1 MTDLCHLCYVTYD
14 TFDRTCVY
22 ILRHTNGTV
31 VCVAQFS
38 LLGSELMSPA
48 AREDLLFPPSLDWGL
63 PQLLLPLPCVP
74 CHLDWNSAPLFLRP

>member
-1 MTDLCHLCYVTYD
+1 MVQWGVLHS
-14 TFDRTCVY
+14 FP
-22 ILRHTNGTV
+22 
-31 VCVAQFS
+31 

-74 CHLDWNSAPLFLRP
+74 CHLDWNSALYF